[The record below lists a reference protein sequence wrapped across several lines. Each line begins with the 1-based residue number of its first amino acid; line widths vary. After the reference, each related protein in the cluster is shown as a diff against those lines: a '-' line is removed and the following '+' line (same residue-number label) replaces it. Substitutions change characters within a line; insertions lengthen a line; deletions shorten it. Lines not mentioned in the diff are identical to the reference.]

1 MRNTAMFLIAAALTG
16 LALPVSAAL
25 NVLAC
30 EPEWGA
36 LTRELGGDKVNVY
49 EATGPLQDP
58 HRIEPKPSLIAR
70 ARGADLVVCTGAEL
84 EEGWLPV
91 VLRESGNPK
100 VQPGQPGYF
109 DAARYVVL
117 LDRPARL
124 DRSMGD
130 IHAAGDPHIQGD
142 PRNMGAVAAALTQRL
157 AEIDPANAGAYR
169 DRGQA
174 FQQKWSEALKRWE
187 ALGAPLKGV
196 PVVMQHK
203 NVYLLNWLGLKEVAT
218 LEPKPGMEPTT
229 SHLGAVL
236 AGLEKQP
243 AKLIVRAAYSSE
255 RPSQWLAER
264 AKIPVV
270 VIPFTVGGSD
280 QAKDLFAL
288 YDDTLNR
295 LLQGAK

>member
-1 MRNTAMFLIAAALTG
+1 
-16 LALPVSAAL
+16 
-25 NVLAC
+25 
-30 EPEWGA
+30 
-36 LTRELGGDKVNVY
+36 
-49 EATGPLQDP
+49 
-58 HRIEPKPSLIAR
+58 
-70 ARGADLVVCTGAEL
+70 
-84 EEGWLPV
+84 
-91 VLRESGNPK
+91 
-100 VQPGQPGYF
+100 
-109 DAARYVVL
+109 
-117 LDRPARL
+117 
-124 DRSMGD
+124 
-130 IHAAGDPHIQGD
+130 
-142 PRNMGAVAAALTQRL
+142 
-157 AEIDPANAGAYR
+157 
-169 DRGQA
+169 
-174 FQQKWSEALKRWE
+174 
-187 ALGAPLKGV
+187 
-196 PVVMQHK
+196 VVMQHK